1 MYSIADFKAINHL
14 DKIVLTQHSRKR
26 FAERGISVLDILE
39 VIETG
44 EVIEQYPGDFPFP
57 SCLIMGK
64 SEEITIHVV
73 ASINEGMI
81 YIITAYVP
89 DISKWNNDLKTRK
102 EKQ

>member
-44 EVIEQYPGDFPFP
+44 EVIEQYPGDSPFT

-64 SEEITIHVV
+64 SDEKIIHVV
-73 ASINEGMI
+73 ASINESMI

-89 DISKWNNDLKTRK
+89 DTTKWENDFKTRK
-102 EKQ
+102 EER